1 VACRSKTKQ
10 ALAIV
15 VVLVLQ
21 RMQGI
26 HPMAMSV
33 SIRLPENIGKALDE
47 LAQAT
52 ERSRTYLI
60 VKALETY
67 LEEYADYLI
76 ALERWRDKDDPIIS
90 SAEMRKRLARKS

>member
-1 VACRSKTKQ
+1 
-10 ALAIV
+10 
-15 VVLVLQ
+15 
-21 RMQGI
+21 
-26 HPMAMSV
+26 MAQSV
-33 SIRLPENIGKALDE
+33 SVRLPGHVARALDE
-47 LAQAT
+47 LAGAT
-52 ERSRTYLI
+52 DRSRTYLI